1 MLQYFTSAFIE
12 PMPKIVAITCLA
24 TTCVWPMA
32 SMGQSLDEK
41 TIHCLCSQK
50 VGSQGPRSIGMCTG
64 HYMGEWYAEKCGNDK
79 ECIVKE
85 MNNGYGKQVVEST
98 CK

>member
-1 MLQYFTSAFIE
+1 
-12 PMPKIVAITCLA
+12 
-24 TTCVWPMA
+24 
-32 SMGQSLDEK
+32 
-41 TIHCLCSQK
+41 
-50 VGSQGPRSIGMCTG
+50 
-64 HYMGEWYAEKCGNDK
+64 MGEWYAEKCGNDK